1 MPMACKMVLELDF
14 AGFWG
19 LIMGMVGGL
28 SHAHALDLSHAQAQ
42 NHLTSA
48 LSVLR
53 EQGT

>member
-28 SHAHALDLSHAQAQ
+28 SHALDLSHAQAQ